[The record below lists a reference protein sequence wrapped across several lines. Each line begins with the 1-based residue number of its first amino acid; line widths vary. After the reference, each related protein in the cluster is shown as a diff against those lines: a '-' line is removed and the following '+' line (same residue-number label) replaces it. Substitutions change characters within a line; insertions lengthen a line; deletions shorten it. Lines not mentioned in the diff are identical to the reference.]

1 LAANPQICSMENKK
15 VWYVTGASKGLGL
28 ALVKLILNTG
38 DKVAATSRNSSA
50 FDELLRE
57 YPDRLLPL
65 TVDITSDQ
73 SVKQSIDQVI
83 GEFGALDVVVNNA
96 GYSLVGSMEEMTD
109 REFRETI
116 DVNLF
121 GTVNVIRAVMTHFRT
136 QGSGHIINI
145 SSNAG
150 YIGFANAASYNAAKF
165 AVVGLSEALAEETK
179 PFGIKVTVVA
189 PGQFRTSFMDS
200 LSFAENKIPVY
211 KLAEAEKM
219 WRGYSGTQRGNPA
232 ILSQIIVDL
241 ASQPEPPLHLLVGPD
256 TYELVTEHRKREN
269 QEIEKWKN
277 VTLSTDF

>member
-1 LAANPQICSMENKK
+1 MENKK

-28 ALVKLILNTG
+28 VLVKLILTTG
-38 DKVAATSRNSSA
+38 HKVAATSRNTSA
-50 FDELLRE
+50 FDELLKE
-57 YPDRLLPL
+57 YPDHLLPL
-65 TVDITSDQ
+65 TVDVTSDQ
-73 SVKQSIDQVI
+73 SVKQSIDEVI
-83 GEFGALDVVVNNA
+83 GKFGSLDVVVNNA

-109 REFRETI
+109 SEFRETI

-121 GTVNVIRAVMTHFRT
+121 GTVNVIRAVMPHFRA

-150 YIGFANAASYNAAKF
+150 YIGFANAGSYNAAKF

-179 PFGIKVTVVA
+179 PFGIKITVVA

-232 ILSQIIVDL
+232 KLSQIIVDL
-241 ASQPEPPLHLLVGPD
+241 ANQPEPPLHLLVGPD
-256 TYELVTEHRKREN
+256 TYELVTEHRKKEN
-269 QEIEKWKN
+269 QEIEKWKD
-277 VTLSTDF
+277 VTLSTDFD

>member
-1 LAANPQICSMENKK
+1 MENKK

-28 ALVKLILNTG
+28 VLVKLILTTG
-38 DKVAATSRNSSA
+38 HKVAATSRNTSA
-50 FDELLRE
+50 FDELLKQ
-57 YPDRLLPL
+57 YPDHLLPL

-73 SVKQSIDQVI
+73 SVKQSIDEVI
-83 GEFGALDVVVNNA
+83 GKFGSLDVVVNNA

-109 REFRETI
+109 SEFRETI

-121 GTVNVIRAVMTHFRT
+121 GTVNVIRAVMPHFRA

-179 PFGIKVTVVA
+179 PFGIKITVVA

-232 ILSQIIVDL
+232 KLSQIIVNL
-241 ASQPEPPLHLLVGPD
+241 ANQPEPPLHLLVGPD
-256 TYELVTEHRKREN
+256 TYELVTEHRKKEN
-269 QEIEKWKN
+269 QEIEKWKD
-277 VTLSTDF
+277 VTLSTDFD